1 MKIDKNFKED
11 LAELIK
17 NIQNESNY
25 VARIDAYRNLILQ
38 PKLLNDLNTSIKIIG
53 AIWKY
58 EKKLNQSSSQLEY
71 AKKIILLNLSIYLKE
86 IGQFGSALRIL
97 ENPIFFKTDTTLDT
111 KLNNNLTVSRLI
123 NLGVIHIEKQDI
135 TKALSI
141 FYQAENFVTKNTLI
155 NQNYLSCLIKINLG
169 NIYYNIN
176 KSQSLKYFNLAETIA
191 NELNLTNLK
200 QVCLI
205 NIANIAFNED
215 LEFSINK
222 VNELDNLLT
231 SLPNSKLKT
240 KSDLLKA
247 EIYIKKKT
255 NLEDA
260 KKLLE
265 NAFKVYQLN
274 PSISILLN
282 YLRIYG
288 FYFKAKGN
296 LNKAH
301 EFLLEYLESDKE
313 NGPNFGTLQVLKSL
327 SEIYEQQGD
336 YQRAFETMKKKD
348 ALHEELFGEEK
359 LRLFRNIEQQQEE
372 MLQRE
377 RAMELEQKVR
387 QLEHAALLSQ
397 MNPHFIFN
405 SLNTLQNLVIE
416 GNEEAAVNFISEFS
430 TLMREMLN
438 NAKEELI
445 PLKNEI
451 EFLKRYVQLEEIR
464 FNNKFNFSILVDA
477 VFPKHLVKVPVML
490 IQPLLENAI
499 RHGLAPS
506 KHEKSLVL
514 AVRNGGPFI
523 IVEVTDNGIG
533 WKENTNKQHKSH
545 ALENIKERLSLMHAP
560 NQQNGRI
567 EIKSE
572 LSKGTQITLWIPVQ
586 F

>member
-1 MKIDKNFKED
+1 MINQKNNRNTIT
-11 LAELIK
+11 ELISE
-17 NIQNESNY
+17 IQQESNY
-25 VARIDAYRNLILQ
+25 IARIDAYRNSVLQ
-38 PKLLNDLNTSIKIIG
+38 PRILNDLKESLKIIG
-53 AIWKY
+53 SIWKY
-58 EKKLNQSSSQLEY
+58 EKKLNQSIEQIEY
-71 AKKIILLNLSIYLKE
+71 AKKITLLNLSIYFKE
-86 IGQFGSALRIL
+86 IGQLSSAQRIL
-97 ENPIFFKTDTTLDT
+97 ENQIFLNTETSLEPKI
-111 KLNNNLTVSRLI
+111 NNNILASRLI
-123 NLGVIHIEKQDI
+123 NLGVLYIEKQDI
-135 TKALSI
+135 TRALSI
-141 FYQAENFVTKNTLI
+141 FYQAENFVSKNDLV
-155 NQNYLSCLIKINLG
+155 NQNYLSCLTKINLG

-176 KSQSLKYFNLAETIA
+176 KSQSLKYFNWAEKLA
-191 NELNLTNLK
+191 NDLNQINLK

-205 NIANIAFNED
+205 NIANISFHEN
-215 LEFSINK
+215 LEFSSAKIDEL
-222 VNELDNLLT
+222 NELFNLQ
-231 SLPNSKLKT
+231 PNTKLKT

-247 EIYIKKKT
+247 EILIKKNVDLDKAK
-255 NLEDA
+255 NILDNSYKIYLE
-260 KKLLE
+260 
-265 NAFKVYQLN
+265 N

-288 FYFKAKGN
+288 FYFKTKANWTDALKFH
-296 LNKAH
+296 LNYIKT
-301 EFLLEYLESDKE
+301 DTE

-348 ALHEELFGEEK
+348 SLHEELFGEEK

-377 RAMELEQKVR
+377 RALELEQKVR

-416 GNEEAAVNFISEFS
+416 GNEEAAINFISEFS

-445 PLKNEI
+445 PLRNEI
-451 EFLKRYVQLEEIR
+451 EFLTRYVQLEEIR
-464 FNNKFNFSILVDA
+464 FNNHFNFHCSVDD
-477 VFPKHLVKVPVML
+477 VLPKHLVKIPVML

-506 KHEKSLVL
+506 KNDKSLSL
-514 AVRNGGPFI
+514 HIRNGGPFI
-523 IVEVTDNGIG
+523 IVEVSDNGIG

-545 ALENIKERLSLMHAP
+545 ALENIQERLSLMRAP
-560 NQQNGRI
+560 NHENGRM

-572 LSKGTQITLWIPVQ
+572 LLKGTQITLWIPVQ

>member
-1 MKIDKNFKED
+1 MTNDINIKED
-11 LAELIK
+11 IAELIK
-17 NIQNESNY
+17 KIQIESNY
-25 VARIDAYRNLILQ
+25 IARIDAYRNSVLQ
-38 PKLLNDLNTSIKIIG
+38 PKLLNDLNTSVKIIG

-58 EKKLNQSSSQLEY
+58 EKKLNQSTAQLEY

-86 IGQFGSALRIL
+86 IGQFAAAQKIL
-97 ENPIFFKTDTTLDT
+97 ENPIFNNQDTTLEPT
-111 KLNNNLTVSRLI
+111 LNNNIIASRLI
-123 NLGVIHIEKQDI
+123 NLGVLYIEKQDI

-141 FYQAENFVTKNTLI
+141 FYQAENFVTKTTLV
-155 NQNYLSCLIKINLG
+155 NQSYLSCLAKINLG

-176 KSQSLKYFNLAETIA
+176 KNQSLKYFNLAEKIA
-191 NELNLTNLK
+191 NELNQVNLK

-205 NIANIAFNED
+205 NIANITFAED
-215 LEFSINK
+215 LEFSITK
-222 VNELDNLLT
+222 IDELNELFKT
-231 SLPNSKLKT
+231 HPNTKLKT

-247 EIYIKKKT
+247 EILINKKID
-255 NLEDA
+255 LELA
-260 KKLLE
+260 KELLD
-265 NAFKVYQLN
+265 NSYQVYQKN

-288 FYFKAKGN
+288 FYFKAIESWGN
-296 LNKAH
+296 ALDLHLSYIKT
-301 EFLLEYLESDKE
+301 DKE
-313 NGPNFGTLQVLKSL
+313 HGPNFGILQVLKSL

-336 YQRAFETMKKKD
+336 YQKAFETMKQKD

-372 MLQRE
+372 MLQKE

-416 GNEEAAVNFISEFS
+416 GNEEAAINFISEFS

-464 FNNKFNFSILVDA
+464 FNNKFNFSVLIDEVL
-477 VFPKHLVKVPVML
+477 PKHLVKIPVML

-506 KHEKSLVL
+506 KNDKSLVL
-514 AVRNGGPFI
+514 DVRNGGPFI
-523 IVEVTDNGIG
+523 IVDVTDNGIG

-545 ALENIKERLSLMHAP
+545 ALENIQERLSLMRAP
-560 NQQNGRI
+560 NHENGRM
-567 EIKSE
+567 EIKSD